1 MVKKIDICF
10 LHPAVHSV
18 DDIRRLFHFDERNYG
33 FVFIWNDITPQY
45 LVASECVY
53 YDVGLLERFIALS
66 TEKNIQIFWGGEA
79 IAPDLNIFD
88 YAIVFDKKLKY
99 EDRIASMP
107 NLLFFGYA
115 DGFKNKLENIRDIKV
130 KEKFCNFIYSN
141 KNAHPKR
148 DEIFYFLSK
157 YKKVDALGSHLNN
170 VGNETSRFNPDWRI
184 ESIRMKEPYKFSIA
198 AENACYKGY
207 TSEKI
212 MTSFLAHTVPIYW
225 GNPDVAEEFNEEA
238 FINCNKYKDL
248 NELLEVIK
256 KIDNDDELWKKMIT
270 APWMTKEQ
278 EKMVSCQTEQYFLFL
293 KNIFGQ
299 DIEEAKRVPQGT
311 AVDIYRNFVFN
322 KKDKEPL
329 KLEKI
334 RYRINGIL
342 NKIIRKI

>member
-1 MVKKIDICF
+1 MKTIELVFI
-10 LHPAVHSV
+10 HPSV
-18 DDIRRLFHFDERNYG
+18 DNIEKVRASLRFDERKFGYK
-33 FVFIWNDITPQY
+33 FVWNEEDPQY
-45 LVASECVY
+45 VIAAESIY
-53 YDVGLLERFIALS
+53 YDANKMQYFQNLYSDSRVM
-66 TEKNIQIFWGGEA
+66 IFFGGEA
-79 IAPDLNIFD
+79 IAPDINIFD
-88 YAIVFDKKLKY
+88 YAIVYDKKLSC
-99 EDRIASMP
+99 EDRIFSMP
-107 NLLFFGYA
+107 NLLLFDFA
-115 DGFKNKLENIRDIKV
+115 DRFSNELVGEKDIIV
-130 KEKFCNFIYSN
+130 PNKFCNFIYSN

-170 VGNETSRFNPDWRI
+170 VGNEISRFHPDWRI

-270 APWMTKEQ
+270 SPWMTKEQ
-278 EKMVSCQTEQYFLFL
+278 EKMVICQTEQYFLFL

-299 DIEEAKRVPQGT
+299 EIEEAKRVPQGT
-311 AVDIYRNFVFN
+311 AVDIYRNFIFN
-322 KKDKEPL
+322 KKDKEPS

-334 RYRINGIL
+334 SHRINGIL